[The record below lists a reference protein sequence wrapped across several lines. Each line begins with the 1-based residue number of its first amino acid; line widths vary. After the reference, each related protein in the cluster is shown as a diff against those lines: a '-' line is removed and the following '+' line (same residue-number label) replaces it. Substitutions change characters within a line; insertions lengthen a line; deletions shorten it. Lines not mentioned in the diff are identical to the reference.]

1 MNSTDKFE
9 NIKKALSHS
18 RMATYEKY
26 AAQGKALELY
36 CWNLCASSAILECIA
51 VCEVV
56 IRNAVSEALIKA
68 YGENWYWNKTFVAS
82 LQHKARTALEKVT
95 TKFDDIDRVI
105 PELPFFF
112 WQSLFTT
119 RFDNKIWND
128 HLQTVLPNVI
138 QDKRIRGE
146 IFNDL
151 ERIRKLRN
159 RIAHHEPIFQRNLK
173 LDYDLI
179 IKLIC
184 YRCADT
190 AAWVQNWQSVDLVL
204 KQKTDDLDLEW

>member
-1 MNSTDKFE
+1 MKFE
-9 NIKKALSHS
+9 NIKKALSYA

-26 AAQGKALELY
+26 TNQEQALELY
-36 CWNLCASSAILECIA
+36 HWNLHTSSAILECIA

-56 IRNAVSEALIKA
+56 IRNAVSEALSNA
-68 YGENWYWNKTFVAS
+68 YGDKWCWDSAFVGS
-82 LQHKARTALEKVT
+82 LQHKARTALMKASMDS
-95 TKFDDIDRVI
+95 DDIDRVI

-112 WQSLFTT
+112 WQSLFTA

-128 HLQTVLPNVI
+128 HLQTVLPNAKDV
-138 QDKRIRGE
+138 KIRGE

-173 LDYDLI
+173 LDYQI
-179 IKLIC
+179 TIKLIE

-190 AAWVQNWQSVDLVL
+190 AAWVCQWQSVDAAL
-204 KQKTDDLDLEW
+204 KSKPIT